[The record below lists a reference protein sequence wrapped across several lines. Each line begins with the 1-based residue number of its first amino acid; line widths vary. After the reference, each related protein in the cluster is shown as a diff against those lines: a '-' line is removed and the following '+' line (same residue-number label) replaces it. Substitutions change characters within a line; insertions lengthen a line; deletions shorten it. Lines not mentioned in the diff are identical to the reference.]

1 MDSSDSTMPTGQSSP
16 ANPEEDLEAQSLYE
30 KENAKVGWSDEI
42 WKAIHRT
49 VHDETMRVR
58 VGAKFLPHR
67 RVHPKTT
74 SVQPDQIQSIV
85 LPGDP
90 SGNNTLTVDEG
101 QTIRLNEIWAEFA
114 LTTQQVHETAEAKY
128 PEHTT
133 AVTLARR
140 AAQYLAL
147 AQDFVIFQGQTGYDA
162 PFFQQNIRTRSS
174 LLSQLPTDFGLLS
187 LNPSTAAS
195 PPASVLAFSGNYAS
209 TNPLIQVFPLNAS
222 PPAPGVTWGEN
233 TFSAVTQGYANLTS
247 QGQAGPYALI
257 LNTVPYA
264 DLYAAVGLGSLV
276 ITADRIAP
284 LVKAGLFGTGT
295 IPQDVSVPTSPPTSP
310 PGALSGL
317 PSYGVMVSL
326 GGDTM
331 DLVTGLH
338 ATTVF
343 MQQDT
348 NQMWRFR
355 VLERFALRVMDPSAI
370 QVFEFL
376 PS

>member
-1 MDSSDSTMPTGQSSP
+1 MDSSDSTMSTEQSSP
-16 ANPEEDLEAQSLYE
+16 ANPEEDLEAQSLYQ

-49 VHDETMRVR
+49 VHDETVRVR

-74 SVQPDQIQSIV
+74 SVQPDQIQNIV

-90 SGNNTLTVDEG
+90 SGNHTLTVDEG

-147 AQDFVIFQGQTGYDA
+147 AQDFVIFQGQSGYNA
-162 PFFQQNIRTRSS
+162 SFFTQNIRFRPN
-174 LLSQLPTDFGLLS
+174 QVPADFGLLS
-187 LNPSTAAS
+187 LAPGMLSS
-195 PPASVLAFSGNYAS
+195 PTRLPFVGTYAS
-209 TNPLIQVFPLNAS
+209 LNPLIQISPINTS
-222 PPAPGVTWGEN
+222 PPVFGVTWGEN
-233 TFSAVTQGYANLTS
+233 TFAAITQGYANLTS

-257 LNTVPYA
+257 LNTLPYA
-264 DLYAAVGLGSLV
+264 DLFAPVGIGSLV
-276 ITADRIAP
+276 ITADRVAP

-295 IPQDVSVPTSPPTSP
+295 IPQDVSVQTSPPTSP